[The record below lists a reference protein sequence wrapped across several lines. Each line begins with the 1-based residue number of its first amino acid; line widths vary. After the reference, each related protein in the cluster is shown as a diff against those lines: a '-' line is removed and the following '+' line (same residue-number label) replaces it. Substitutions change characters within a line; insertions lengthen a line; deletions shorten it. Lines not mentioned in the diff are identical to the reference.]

1 MTAKK
6 QSKFVIGIVLSLL
19 IYGVVSMIPTQ
30 NIYAQP
36 TVTISQNCND
46 GNFELTISASGFPP
60 APNQG
65 VILVDG
71 ELSSATSF
79 SPTGTMGIGAGG
91 LGGPVYGPGLHTVIV
106 FHDANDNQ
114 KQDPGE
120 ISTSD
125 TFTSIVCGPIP
136 CTLASSPGR
145 TDSTEMNTIIT
156 ESNTGSKVK
165 TLYVESEVYRCQAE
179 IQPDSF
185 WPTIVDVSLHT
196 EIIDDPLMKDTKNFE
211 VITCQKNATNGEL
224 LGDCTKYIPT
234 SNLPTVSYCTSISVQ
249 SPIELNTVI
258 ISPGIVKTI
267 EAKKEFFLCDT
278 PSKPKIIKD
287 VTIFTEILE
296 NLSTAGTTKKT
307 LEVTTCLKEIKSA
320 KVLGCDTTTS
330 KPL

>member
-1 MTAKK
+1 MTTKK
-6 QSKFVIGIVLSLL
+6 QPKFVIIVALSLL
-19 IYGVVSMIPTQ
+19 IYAIVSMMPIQ

-36 TVTISQNCND
+36 TVTISQKCND
-46 GNFELTISASGFPP
+46 GNFEYDISATGFPP
-60 APNQG
+60 SPNQG
-65 VILVDG
+65 YILVDG
-71 ELSSATSF
+71 EFSSGGSF
-79 SPTGTMGIGAGG
+79 SPTGTMGIGGGG
-91 LGGPVYGPGLHTVIV
+91 LGGPAYGPGLHTVIV
-106 FHDANDNQ
+106 FHDANGNE

-120 ISTSD
+120 ISASD

-185 WPTIVDVSLHT
+185 WPTIVVVSLHT
-196 EIIDDPLMKDTKNFE
+196 EIIDDPLMKDTKSFE
-211 VITCQKNATNGEL
+211 VITCNKNATNGEL

-234 SNLPTVSYCTSISVQ
+234 SNLPNVSSCTSISVQ

-278 PSKPKIIKD
+278 LSKPKIIKD

-296 NLSTAGTTKKT
+296 NLSTAGTTTKT
-307 LEVTTCLKEIKSA
+307 LEVTTCIKEIASA
-320 KVLGCDTTTS
+320 KVLGCNITDS

>member
-1 MTAKK
+1 MTTKK
-6 QSKFVIGIVLSLL
+6 QPKFVIVVALSLL
-19 IYGVVSMIPTQ
+19 IYSILSMMSIQ

-46 GNFELTISASGFPP
+46 GTYEYDISATGFPP
-60 APNQG
+60 SPNQG
-65 VILVDG
+65 YILIDG
-71 ELSSATSF
+71 EFRSGGSF
-79 SPTGTMGIGAGG
+79 SPTGSMGIGGSG
-91 LGGPVYGPGLHTVIV
+91 LGGPAFGPGLHTIIV
-106 FHDANDNQ
+106 FHDANGNE

-120 ISTSD
+120 VSASE

-145 TDSTEMNTIIT
+145 TDSTEMDTIIT

-165 TLYVESEVYRCQAE
+165 TLYIESEVYRCQAE

-196 EIIDDPLMKDTKNFE
+196 EIIKDPLMKDKKNFE

-224 LGDCTKYIPT
+224 WGCTKYIPP
-234 SNLPTVSYCTSISVQ
+234 SNLPAVSYCASISVQ
-249 SPIELNTVI
+249 SPIEMNTVI

-267 EAKKEFFLCDT
+267 EAKKEFYLCDT

-307 LEVTTCLKEIKSA
+307 LEVTTCLKEIASA
-320 KVLGCDTTTS
+320 KVLGCDTTTES